1 MIDGGVIHAYGKGG
15 AAGIGGANVWKTEK
29 YTENASLLITGGE
42 IYASAEGNGAAIG
55 GTSKLDYGSI
65 TIIGNAVKSLSS
77 EAGPC
82 IGASVDKSVG
92 DITITDADLPLFNCK
107 YNLIGGNPLEE
118 GNKILIQNSRVMSV
132 NGNDTYLGISP

>member
-118 GNKILIQNSRVMSV
+118 GNKFSFKIPVLC
-132 NGNDTYLGISP
+132 P